1 MALSFLRI
9 QAGEYQI
16 NYNHKMVGYVIKK
29 SQSKWTLYK
38 CSNASSL
45 GNPISVKKS
54 LKEIKLDAGCMI
66 PITPHVEEND
76 EEECP
81 KQPDKFELMRE
92 MLKRDYVIKLNE
104 YRLTEDGLEDVNEPL
119 RESIYPE
126 EQTALSE
133 TLFPTKHNE
142 THQV

>member
-1 MALSFLRI
+1 MTLSFLRV

-16 NYNHKMVGYVIKK
+16 NDNHKIVGYVIKK

-38 CSNASSL
+38 CSNASTL

-66 PITPHVEEND
+66 PITSHVD
-76 EEECP
+76 EEENEEEDL

-92 MLKRDYVIKLNE
+92 MLQRDYVIKLNE
-104 YRLTEDGLEDVNEPL
+104 YRHTEDDLEDVNEPPS
-119 RESIYPE
+119 ESICPE

-133 TLFPTKHNE
+133 ALSILQPL
-142 THQV
+142 TH

>member
-16 NYNHKMVGYVIKK
+16 NDNNKIVGYVIKK

-38 CSNASSL
+38 CSNASTL

-66 PITPHVEEND
+66 PITPHVEEEEN
-76 EEECP
+76 EEEYP

-119 RESIYPE
+119 SESIYPE
-126 EQTALSE
+126 EQTSL
-133 TLFPTKHNE
+133 
-142 THQV
+142 

>member
-1 MALSFLRI
+1 LSLSFLRV

-16 NYNHKMVGYVIKK
+16 NDNHKIVGYVIKK

-38 CSNASSL
+38 CSNASTL

-66 PITPHVEEND
+66 PITPHVEE
-76 EEECP
+76 EENEVECS

-104 YRLTEDGLEDVNEPL
+104 YRRTEDDLEDVNEPPS
-119 RESIYPE
+119 ESIYPE
-126 EQTALSE
+126 EQTSLSE
-133 TLFPTKHNE
+133 TLPLQPL
-142 THQV
+142 TH

>member
-1 MALSFLRI
+1 MTLSFLRV

-16 NYNHKMVGYVIKK
+16 NDNHKIVGYVIKK

-38 CSNASSL
+38 CSNASTL

-66 PITPHVEEND
+66 PITPHVEEEEN
-76 EEECP
+76 EEEDCP

-104 YRLTEDGLEDVNEPL
+104 YRPTEDDLEDVNEPPS
-119 RESIYPE
+119 ESIYPE

-133 TLFPTKHNE
+133 TLFPYNH
-142 THQV
+142 